1 LLSLPVY
8 CRRAARHAS
17 IQFKHF
23 APNEFY
29 ESPQSQTNMKDI
41 QFAFRKL
48 RQSPAFTAIAVITL
62 ALGIGLNTAIFSL
75 INDLFLK
82 GLPFKEP
89 ARVVHLY
96 GGDKSRG
103 LEDIGISA
111 PRFFHY
117 RDGQTLF
124 DGIAG
129 ENFFAFTLTG
139 MGDAVQIFG
148 GRLTSNYFDLL
159 GVRPILGRNFLPEE
173 EEGADVAVITKSFW
187 QKRMGGDPN
196 VIGRSITL
204 DGVAHTIVG
213 VLPNMPAT
221 WFGANPVA
229 EVWTTK
235 PFQLPGF
242 SYERMMRGTSFLRVV
257 GRMKPEM
264 TVAQVKAAL
273 PSLDKGYNTQYPN
286 KIDSVL
292 MTSLRTLP
300 EDVTNNFRSGFI
312 TLFAAVCFVLLIAC
326 SNVANLLL
334 VRFSGRRREIAL
346 RMAIGASRM
355 SVVRLFV
362 FESVLVSMIAG
373 AVGAFVAWRLVPLI
387 PQLAS
392 NFLPLEAN
400 TVTSLSLPVLTFTIG
415 LSILT
420 GLLMGIYPALQGS
433 HADLVDG
440 LKEGGRG
447 SSGSVRQQRF
457 RKILVGAQVALSV
470 TLLAGAALLITSFVR
485 LSQQNIGFR
494 SQNLWTGA
502 ITLPISQYPDTAS
515 RQRLAEQTLDALRDV
530 PGIQSATISGDI
542 PLNGGNRTLYA
553 RGDRD
558 VPPIEKRANGPSH
571 DIAPGYFKTWGIP
584 LLAGREFDEHDV
596 AEGQMVCLI
605 SQAGAKKVYPNE
617 NPIGK
622 TLLVSSLGVPCEI
635 VGIVGDVRSIRV
647 AEAPGMEFYRPWA
660 QENFPFLN
668 IDVRSNL
675 KVEEVTK
682 LVQAALTK
690 VNAGL
695 AIAVPQGMDAVVAQ
709 ALGQARL
716 MMWLLGIFAGVAL
729 LLASIGIYGAV
740 AYTVEQRT
748 GEIGVRMALGAQTRD
763 VLRLIV
769 NQGMKPVVIGLGIG
783 LLAAFALGRLLT
795 SQLFEVSAHN
805 PALLGGATI
814 LLAGTALFACLL
826 PARRAA
832 MVDPVQA
839 LRTE

>member
-1 LLSLPVY
+1 MNDI
-8 CRRAARHAS
+8 R
-17 IQFKHF
+17 F
-23 APNEFY
+23 AY
-29 ESPQSQTNMKDI
+29 
-41 QFAFRKL
+41 RKL
-48 RQSPAFTAIAVITL
+48 RKSPAFTAIAVITL
-62 ALGIGLNTAIFSL
+62 ALGIGLNTTIFSL
-75 INDLFLK
+75 INDLFLR

-89 ARVVHLY
+89 SRVVHFY

-103 LEDIGISA
+103 LEDIGIGA
-111 PRFFHY
+111 PRFDHF
-117 RDGQTLF
+117 RDGQTICESL
-124 DGIAG
+124 AG

-139 MGDAVQIFG
+139 LGDAVQIFG
-148 GRLTSNYFDLL
+148 GRLTSNYFDVL
-159 GVRPILGRNFLPEE
+159 GVHPILGRNFLPEE
-173 EEGADVAVITKSFW
+173 QEGADVALVTRNFW

-204 DGVAHTIVG
+204 DGTAHTIVG

-235 PFQLPGF
+235 PIQLPGF
-242 SYERMMRGTSFLRVV
+242 SYERLMRGTSFLRVI
-257 GRMKPEM
+257 GRLKP
-264 TVAQVKAAL
+264 TVTLDQARAAL
-273 PSLDKGYNTQYPN
+273 PSLDQSYRAQYQT
-286 KIDSVL
+286 KIDSGFA
-292 MTSLRTLP
+292 TTIRTLP
-300 EDVTNNFRSGFI
+300 EDVTRNFRAGFA
-312 TLFAAVCFVLLIAC
+312 TLFAAVSFVLLIAC

-346 RMAIGASRM
+346 RMAIGASRA

-362 FESVLVSMIAG
+362 FESLLVSLIAG
-373 AVGAFVAWRLVPLI
+373 AVGAFVAWRLVPLV
-387 PQLAS
+387 PGMAS
-392 NFLPLEAN
+392 NFLPLEENAA
-400 TVTSLSLPVLTFTIG
+400 TSVSWAVLFFTIG
-415 LSILT
+415 LSLLT

-447 SSGSVRQQRF
+447 TSGSVRQQRF

-494 SQNLWTGA
+494 SFNLWTGA
-502 ITLPISQYPDTAS
+502 ITLPTSQYPDTPS
-515 RQRLAEQTLDALRDV
+515 RQRFVEQTLNALHDV
-530 PGIQSATISGDI
+530 PGLESVTISGDI
-542 PLNGGNRTLYA
+542 PLAGGNRTLYA
-553 RGDRD
+553 RADRD
-558 VPPIEKRANGPSH
+558 VPPIEQRANAPSH
-571 DIAPGYFKTWGIP
+571 DIAPDYFKTWGIP
-584 LLAGREFDEHDV
+584 LLAGREFDEHDT
-596 AEGQMVCLI
+596 ANGQKVCLI
-605 SQAGAKKVYPNE
+605 SQAGAKKLYPNE

-622 TLLVSSLGVPCEI
+622 TLLVSSLSVPYEI
-635 VGIVGDVRSIRV
+635 VGIVDDVRSIRV
-647 AEAPGMEFYRPWA
+647 REAPGMEYYIPWA
-660 QENFPFLN
+660 QENFPFAN
-668 IDVRSNL
+668 VTVRSNL
-675 KVEEVTK
+675 KVDVVTR
-682 LVQAALTK
+682 LVQSALSK
-690 VNAGL
+690 VNPGL
-695 AIAVPQGMDAVVAQ
+695 AIAVPQAMDAVVAQ

-716 MMWLLGIFAGVAL
+716 MTWLLGIFAGVAL

-763 VLRLIV
+763 VLKLII
-769 NQGMKPVVIGLGIG
+769 NQGMRPVVIGLAIG
-783 LLAAFALGRLLT
+783 MLCAIALGRLIA

-814 LLAGTALFACLL
+814 LLAATALFACLL